1 MKRIGLNY
9 TGNYIVFT
17 KTFRGTGAS
26 SNLNL
31 YQSHY
36 ITFNVICSAFLCRL
50 EFYHYTDEGER
61 EKVDLCS
68 NFPVLDVST
77 GLHSL
82 IFIRTHQSHVDCE
95 KHILREECCTNSV
108 LISAE
113 KWKWPHII
121 KNKWLLVSHWEEKR
135 TSNWFVNT
143 SISLYLSKI

>member
-36 ITFNVICSAFLCRL
+36 IIFNVICSAFLCRL

-68 NFPVLDVST
+68 NFPALDVST

-95 KHILREECCTNSV
+95 KTHFKRGMLHKFCTD
-108 LISAE
+108 IS
-113 KWKWPHII
+113 WKMEMAHII